1 MVERR
6 LITFEGC
13 DGTGKGEQVR
23 LLGDKLARQGIG
35 RILTREPGGTN
46 LGRELRPHITE
57 IKPGEVLSTR
67 TELFLILADRAQHV
81 HHVILPSL
89 EAGFV
94 VISDRYTDST
104 LAYQGYGRGM
114 SVERLRLMNE
124 FSTNNLVPGLTI
136 ILDCPTKIA
145 LERAG
150 QRSNPESMRENRFES
165 KGAAFQGAVRQGYL
179 EIAKDYPERCR
190 VISTEKQSTDKVH
203 DNIWSIVKYH
213 LRITQAIG

>member
-57 IKPGEVLSTR
+57 LSLPTR

-81 HHVILPSL
+81 FEVIRPALADGL
-89 EAGFV
+89 V

-104 LAYQGYGRGM
+104 LAYQGYGCGV
-114 SVERLRLMNE
+114 SVERLRLLNAM
-124 FSTNNLVPGLTI
+124 STTNLTPGLTI

-150 QRSNPESMRENRFES
+150 HRSDPESMRENKFES
-165 KGAAFQGAVRQGYL
+165 KGATFQGFVRNGYL

-190 VISTEKQSTDKVH
+190 VVSTEKQSVDKVH
-203 DNIWSIVKYH
+203 DDIWDIVNYH
-213 LRITQAIG
+213 LRTTRVIG